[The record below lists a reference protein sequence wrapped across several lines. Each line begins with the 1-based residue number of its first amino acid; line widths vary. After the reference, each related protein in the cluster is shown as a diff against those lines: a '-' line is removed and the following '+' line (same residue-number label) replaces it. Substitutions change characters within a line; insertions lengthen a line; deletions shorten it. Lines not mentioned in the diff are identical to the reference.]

1 VKANT
6 TSDGD
11 FKVPGV
17 YSDGTSNV
25 NEIWGNDNKLYGFII
40 HQMVVV
46 DSVNVKM
53 VDGEMQCSYPGS
65 VRLTE
70 VIHYNKFVIQ
80 S

>member
-11 FKVPGV
+11 YKVPGV

-40 HQMVVV
+40 YQAYRVSLGKIKLV
-46 DSVNVKM
+46 DENTI
-53 VDGEMQCSYPGS
+53 
-65 VRLTE
+65 RLAWSPSELT
-70 VIHYNKFVIQ
+70 VAR
-80 S
+80 